1 MRSDELWIDN
11 PLEGYRILDREKIEG
26 ILAGSLVGVT
36 DVDAAVALARL
47 VHDEFETFGTGGNPY
62 ADERMDDEDSA
73 RALLALRQVLRRL
86 RIDFNP
92 PFRDFRTFRQF
103 WIRDGAANSY
113 QARRDIL
120 SRLFDDIH
128 ERLVQLELSTIE
140 STLSSP
146 ISPRGT
152 TGWPRVD
159 EELAEL
165 RRHFSQA
172 RTEQDFRNV
181 GNDCVIVLECLSAT
195 VYNPS
200 RHLQEGEFEPQVSN
214 TKQRLDRYVEVEL
227 EGAANAELRKLAR
240 ATIEFAQAVKHR
252 GTGSRRDAGIAA
264 DSVIQLVNIMRRIL
278 PDLV

>member
-1 MRSDELWIDN
+1 MRADELWVDN
-11 PLEGYRILDREKIEG
+11 PLEGYRILNREKIEG
-26 ILAGSLVGVT
+26 ILTGALVGIT

-62 ADERMDDEDSA
+62 ADDEDSA
-73 RALLALRQVLRRL
+73 RALLALRQVLKRL
-86 RIDFNP
+86 RIEFDP

-103 WIRDGAANSY
+103 WIREGAANSY
-113 QARRDIL
+113 QARRNIL

-200 RHLQEGEFEPQVSN
+200 RHLQDGEVEPPVSN